1 MEDAGAIMK
10 VFGNCVCVAVA
21 LALAG
26 CDAGQPS
33 RQNSPLPNGGPAGE
47 EPAAA
52 SKDTGPRFEPLP
64 DGPDAE
70 KEFTTTKSGLKY
82 RILRKGNGK
91 FANINSRFVAH
102 YRGWLDNGTEFD
114 SSYKKGAALGSGPEG
129 PWPLTRV
136 VPGWTEA
143 LQIVDEGGKIE
154 LEIPPELGYRDEDKG
169 TIPPNSTLH
178 FIMELEEVVP

>member
-1 MEDAGAIMK
+1 MK
-10 VFGNCVCVAVA
+10 LFGSCVCLAVA
-21 LALAG
+21 LVLAG
-26 CDAGQPS
+26 CGQPS
-33 RQNSPLPNGGPAGE
+33 REISPLPSGGPVSE
-47 EPAAA
+47 DSTSPPE
-52 SKDTGPRFEPLP
+52 TGPRFEPLP

-82 RILRKGNGK
+82 KILRKGNGK

-114 SSYKKGAALGSGPEG
+114 SSYKKGTPLGGGPEG
-129 PWPLTRV
+129 PWQLTQV

-143 LQIVDEGGKIE
+143 LQIIDEGGKIE
-154 LEIPPELGYRDEDKG
+154 LEIPPELGYRDQDKG

-178 FIMELEEVVP
+178 FIMELEKVVP